1 MALGPRLDLRQGQQL
16 VMTPQLQQAIKL
28 LQLNNLELASFVS
41 EELERNPLLESEDDE
56 GFAAASDQDAATGD
70 ETAGAP
76 NEAGGDDDFINETSA
91 DQALTQD
98 PARDGAEDAL
108 DADYNDNVFN
118 NDSGSDLAASHD
130 SALSLNGM
138 GAIGGGGASEDGDF
152 EAMLSETPSLRDH
165 LAEQMMCAVTD
176 PETRLIGAHLIDLID
191 EAGYLWTPLEDIA
204 AQLGCAL
211 AEVEAVVEILQG
223 FDPTGVC
230 ARSLAECLMLQQRER
245 DRLDPAMAALLD
257 NLPLLA
263 RQDFV
268 ALRRICGVDQDDLL
282 DMIGEIQKLNPKPG
296 LAFGSADAQTLV
308 PDILIRKGANG
319 LWQVELN
326 TASLPK
332 VLVNQRYYAELSA
345 QANARTDKTFL
356 SECLQS
362 ANWLVKA
369 LDQRARTIMKVAS
382 ELVRQQE
389 AFFEH
394 GVRHLK
400 PLNLKH
406 IAEAIDMHESTIS
419 RVTSNKYMATPRG
432 IFELKYFFTTAIGA
446 ADGGQTHSSEAV
458 RDRIR
463 RLIEAETPDQV
474 LSDDR
479 IVEILN
485 AEQIEIARRTV
496 AKYRESMRIPSSV
509 QRRRMKRVAA
519 QAPA

>member
-41 EELERNPLLESEDDE
+41 EELERNPLLESEDDDS
-56 GFAAASDQDAATGD
+56 FAAASDQDAASGD
-70 ETAGAP
+70 DSAGTP
-76 NEAGGDDDFINETSA
+76 NEGGADEDFVNETSA

-98 PARDGAEDAL
+98 PARDGDEGAL

-118 NDSGSDLAASHD
+118 NDSASDLATSHD

-138 GAIGGGGASEDGDF
+138 GAIGGSSSEDGDF
-152 EAMLSETPSLRDH
+152 EAMLSETASLRDH
-165 LAEQMMCAVTD
+165 LAEQLMCTVTD
-176 PETRLIGAHLIDLID
+176 PATRLIGAHVIDLVD
-191 EAGYLWTPLEDIA
+191 EAGYLWTPREDIA
-204 AQLGCAL
+204 AQLGCGL
-211 AEVEAVVEILQG
+211 AEVEAVIDILQG
-223 FDPTGVC
+223 FDPAGVC

-296 LAFGSADAQTLV
+296 LAFGSTDAQTLV

-345 QANARTDKTFL
+345 QTNARTDKSFL

-446 ADGGQTHSSEAV
+446 ADGSQTHSSEAV

-463 RLIEAETPDQV
+463 RLIDAETPDQV

-509 QRRRMKRVAA
+509 QRRRMKRVSA
-519 QAPA
+519 QASA